1 MKITVCVK
9 QIPDP
14 NEPYALEDGRLKR
27 DGVTPVM
34 DPGDEIG
41 VEEALKVAEQSEG
54 SEVTVVSM
62 GPEQAVEALRRAL
75 SMGADKGVLVSDDKL
90 SGADALVT
98 ARVLA
103 EAIKKTEPDLVIAGV
118 ESTDGYTGVVPGMIA
133 EFLGFPMC
141 TFTRKLELTDGGIK
155 VERQTE
161 KGYDVVEA
169 PLPAL
174 ITVTAAINE
183 PRYPSFKGIMKA
195 KQKPLDQLTVADLGL
210 SDDGVKRSQSVAA
223 ANAAPE
229 RKAGEVIEDEGDA
242 GAKIAEF
249 LKERKVI

>member
-1 MKITVCVK
+1 MNIAVCVK

-27 DGVTPVM
+27 DGVTAVM
-34 DPGDEIG
+34 DPGDEFG

-62 GPEQAVEALRRAL
+62 GPEQATEAVRRAL
-75 SMGADKGVLVSDDKL
+75 SMGAHKAILVSDDKL
-90 SGADALVT
+90 QGADALVT

-103 EAIKKTEPDLVIAGV
+103 AAIKRTEPDLVVAGV
-118 ESTDGYTGVVPGMIA
+118 ESTDGYTGVVPGMVA
-133 EFLGFPMC
+133 EILGFPMC
-141 TFTRKLELTDGGIK
+141 TFTRKLEVTDDGIK

-161 KGYDVVEA
+161 KGYDVVES
-169 PLPAL
+169 PLPAVV
-174 ITVTAAINE
+174 TVTAAINE

-195 KQKPLDQLTVADLGL
+195 KQKPLEQLSVSDLGL
-210 SDDGVKRSQSVAA
+210 SDDEVKTTQSVAA
-223 ANAAPE
+223 ANPAPE
-229 RKAGEVIEDEGDA
+229 REAGEIIEDEGDA

-249 LKERKVI
+249 LKGKKVI